1 MNLSSTVLI
10 LDNQVIKIIIRNI
23 IIRIIEV
30 ELSIDVVVKRQWND
44 HIITIYNKERL
55 RSWPSVDDM

>member
-30 ELSIDVVVKRQWND
+30 ELSIDVVVKRQ
-44 HIITIYNKERL
+44 
-55 RSWPSVDDM
+55 